1 MFNAA
6 DYASEGTQKEIAEGW
21 TDATIDEVVSKES
34 KAGNKYV
41 SVRFNL
47 DNYGGRKMW
56 ENLNVRHSR
65 EDVREIAYRI
75 LANMCIACGFSSIA
89 DESNP
94 VELEGKSLKIFV
106 GRDKNGD
113 QAVKSY
119 KLADDMPGRSMP
131 EFRQTQAATAPVDS
145 DIPF

>member
-6 DYASEGTQKEIAEGW
+6 DYASQGTQIDIPEGW
-21 TDATIDEVVSKES
+21 TDATIDEVVSKVS
-34 KAGNKYV
+34 KAGNQYV

-47 DNYGGRKMW
+47 DSFGGRKMW
-56 ENLNVRHSR
+56 ETLNVRHSR
-65 EDVREIAYRI
+65 EDVRLIAYKN
-75 LANMCIACGFSSIA
+75 LGNMCVACGFSSIP

-94 VELEGKSLKIFV
+94 VELEGKSLKIFI

-113 QAVKSY
+113 LAVKAY